1 MIEFSGED
9 EEKVIKFLITDM
21 NPKSMA
27 EAIPGLPAHILFM
40 CIRHCDHVNDDRR
53 MQSLLTNSINSIR
66 KVVKVNSVSDNSY
79 LINYRKKSSNY
90 FIKRCFWCW
99 ICATMYML
107 NQLDGRLTPI
117 TSWSLAFNCC
127 NPICYDLPYNSC
139 LQRKK
144 FQKELFFYL
153 LSFLLFFLRFA
164 RNYVTCAL
172 SFNRRTVSSI

>member
-79 LINYRKKSSNY
+79 LINYRKKSSYY

-99 ICATMYML
+99 
-107 NQLDGRLTPI
+107 N
-117 TSWSLAFNCC
+117 
-127 NPICYDLPYNSC
+127 
-139 LQRKK
+139 
-144 FQKELFFYL
+144 
-153 LSFLLFFLRFA
+153 LRNNVHAQPTGWKTETNHFS
-164 RNYVTCAL
+164 VTCIQL
-172 SFNRRTVSSI
+172 L

>member
-79 LINYRKKSSNY
+79 LINYRKNPLITSLSVV
-90 FIKRCFWCW
+90 FDVET
-99 ICATMYML
+99 CATMYML
-107 NQLDGRLTPI
+107 NQLDGRLKPI

-127 NPICYDLPYNSC
+127 NLICYDLPYKSC
-139 LQRKK
+139 LQRKM
-144 FQKELFFYL
+144 FQKELFFISYL
-153 LSFLLFFLRFA
+153 FYYFFKIRQKLLYMCIVLQ
-164 RNYVTCAL
+164 
-172 SFNRRTVSSI
+172 

>member
-53 MQSLLTNSINSIR
+53 MQSLLTNGINSIR
-66 KVVKVNSVSDNSY
+66 KVVKVNSASDNSY

-90 FIKRCFWCW
+90 FIKRCF
-99 ICATMYML
+99 
-107 NQLDGRLTPI
+107 
-117 TSWSLAFNCC
+117 
-127 NPICYDLPYNSC
+127 
-139 LQRKK
+139 
-144 FQKELFFYL
+144 
-153 LSFLLFFLRFA
+153 
-164 RNYVTCAL
+164 
-172 SFNRRTVSSI
+172 

>member
-79 LINYRKKSSNY
+79 LINYRKNPLITSLSVV
-90 FIKRCFWCW
+90 FDVET
-99 ICATMYML
+99 CATMYMF
-107 NQLDGRLTPI
+107 NQLDGRLKPI
-117 TSWSLAFNCC
+117 TSWSLAFTWSGR
-127 NPICYDLPYNSC
+127 YFFSLSC
-139 LQRKK
+139 
-144 FQKELFFYL
+144 F
-153 LSFLLFFLRFA
+153 
-164 RNYVTCAL
+164 
-172 SFNRRTVSSI
+172 